1 MDSIIIILP
10 TNATEAD
17 LNHAIKLAKEELQ
30 ERRRQGTNPT
40 EGYVAC
46 FTGGDTDAKS
56 SFEKALVDL
65 KDFVDREIRKERAV
79 TDLTPITWDEFGK
92 IIVRERDKYRSNR
105 KTFLTRRMLQLFA
118 EATPLEE
125 NIMSYHG
132 VPLLKPLCSILLS

>member
-46 FTGGDTDAKS
+46 FTGGDTDSKS
-56 SFEKALVDL
+56 SFEKTLVDL
-65 KDFVDREIRKERAV
+65 KDFVHKEILKERAV

-92 IIVRERDKYRSNR
+92 IIVRERDKYRGNR
-105 KTFLTRRMLQLFA
+105 RTFLTKRMVRLFA
-118 EATPLEE
+118 EATPFEE
-125 NIMSYHG
+125 NIMTYHG

>member
-46 FTGGDTDAKS
+46 FTGGDTDSKS
-56 SFEKALVDL
+56 SFEKTLVDL
-65 KDFVDREIRKERAV
+65 KDFVHREILKERAV

-105 KTFLTRRMLQLFA
+105 KTFLTKRMVRLFA
-118 EATPLEE
+118 EATPFEE
-125 NIMSYHG
+125 NIMTYHG

>member
-10 TNATEAD
+10 TNATEVD

-46 FTGGDTDAKS
+46 FTGSDVDSKS

-65 KDFVDREIRKERAV
+65 KDFVDREIRKERDV
-79 TDLTPITWDEFGK
+79 TDLTPVTWDEFGK

-105 KTFLTRRMLQLFA
+105 KTFLTKRMVRLFA
-118 EATPLEE
+118 EATPFEE

>member
-46 FTGGDTDAKS
+46 FTGGDTDSKS
-56 SFEKALVDL
+56 SFEKTLVDL
-65 KDFVDREIRKERAV
+65 KDFVHKEILKERAV

-118 EATPLEE
+118 EATLLEE

>member
-46 FTGGDTDAKS
+46 FTGGDTDSKS
-56 SFEKALVDL
+56 SFEKTLVDL
-65 KDFVDREIRKERAV
+65 KVFVHREILKERAV

>member
-46 FTGGDTDAKS
+46 FTGGDTDSKS

-105 KTFLTRRMLQLFA
+105 KTVLTRRMLQLFA

>member
-17 LNHAIKLAKEELQ
+17 LNQAIKLAKEELQ
-30 ERRRQGTNPT
+30 ERRRQGANPT

-46 FTGGDTDAKS
+46 FTGNNVDSKS
-56 SFEKALVDL
+56 SFEKTLVDL
-65 KDFVDREIRKERAV
+65 KDFIDREIRKERVV
-79 TDLTPITWDEFGK
+79 TELTPITWDEFGK

-105 KTFLTRRMLQLFA
+105 KTFITKRMLQLFA

-125 NIMSYHG
+125 AIMTYHG

>member
-46 FTGGDTDAKS
+46 FTGGDTDSKS
-56 SFEKALVDL
+56 SFEKTLVDL
-65 KDFVDREIRKERAV
+65 KDFVHREILKERAV

-105 KTFLTRRMLQLFA
+105 KTFLTKRMVRLFA

>member
-46 FTGGDTDAKS
+46 FTGGDTDSKS

-118 EATPLEE
+118 EATPFEE

>member
-46 FTGGDTDAKS
+46 FTGGDTDSKS
-56 SFEKALVDL
+56 SFEKTLVDL
-65 KDFVDREIRKERAV
+65 KDFVHREILKERAV